1 MVFNRQTTIECFQHI
16 TTRPAGAV
24 ERCGR
29 VTRRNRGG
37 LSGGEG
43 GTPYKTRS
51 TRTKDLSDD
60 DDSM

>member
-16 TTRPAGAV
+16 TTRPAGTV

-29 VTRRNRGG
+29 VTRQNRGG

-60 DDSM
+60 DNM